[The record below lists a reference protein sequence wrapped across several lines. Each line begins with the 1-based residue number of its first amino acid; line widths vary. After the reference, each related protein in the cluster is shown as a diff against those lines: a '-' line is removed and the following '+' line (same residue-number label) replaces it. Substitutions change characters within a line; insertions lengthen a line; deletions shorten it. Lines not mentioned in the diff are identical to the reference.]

1 MVKVKVGPQV
11 YLGLIRIYKLKHSIA
26 HLICYIVRFTTI
38 HILSQTLCNNVEMA
52 ESRLSR
58 TMTQKSKFPRDPSFE
73 LSDIYQC

>member
-38 HILSQTLCNNVEMA
+38 HILSQTLCDNVEMA
-52 ESRLSR
+52 ESRLSK
-58 TMTQKSKFPRDPSFE
+58 THHT
-73 LSDIYQC
+73 YQDNVTKIKVSPGPFL